1 MPQALLFNRGS
12 KTIIRQHHFAGFL
25 GDLGT
30 FLPIAT
36 PTSARF
42 NAGASLTP
50 SSVIANTCP
59 SACSA
64 VTRRNLFSGLVAGKD
79 IDVADGRLKL
89 GKRPT
94 QPPG

>member
-1 MPQALLFNRGS
+1 MPQARLFNRGS
-12 KTIIRQHHFAGFL
+12 KIIIRRHHFAGFL
-25 GDLGT
+25 GDDLGS

-42 NAGASLTP
+42 SAGASLTP

-64 VTRRNLFSGLVAGKD
+64 VTRRNLFSGLVASKV
-79 IDVADGRLKL
+79 IDVADSR
-89 GKRPT
+89 
-94 QPPG
+94 